1 MIRILFLTGV
11 FLFFTSAAVGE
22 YYQYTDD
29 SGNVRF
35 TDDMTQIPVSHR
47 KGAATYESEV
57 SSGGDIESGYAYSDA
72 VPDDSGPAD
81 VDSPEAY
88 AAPAGETFETRAT
101 ELNNLQAKL
110 NNTRRN
116 LEKEQAELQA
126 QAPGEDATGKEK
138 IAYRMKVDQLNAKI
152 EQYGKDLK
160 AFEEKVE
167 SFNQR
172 KQGNQDTVE

>member
-11 FLFFTSAAVGE
+11 FLFFTSAAIGE

-29 SGNVRF
+29 SGAIRY
-35 TDDMTQIPVSHR
+35 TDDMTQIPESQR

-57 SSGGDIESGYAYSDA
+57 SSGGDIESGYAYSDE
-72 VPDDSGPAD
+72 VPDDSGPDD
-81 VDSPEAY
+81 VDIPEAY

-126 QAPGEDATGKEK
+126 QVPGKDATGKEK
-138 IAYRMKVDQLNAKI
+138 IDYRMKVDHLNAKI
-152 EQYGKDLK
+152 EHYGKDLK
-160 AFEEKVE
+160 AFEAKVE

-172 KQGNQDTVE
+172 NHRNQRK